1 MANPWYAT
9 REEVKGAADIA
20 ETAHL
25 NTRIDRALEAASRA
39 VEKLCHRVFYPTL
52 ATRYFDWPDSQQGTS
67 WRLWLNEHE
76 VISVTTLSSGGT
88 TIASSDYFLYPQSG
102 PPYSRIE
109 IDLSSSAAFGG
120 GDTSQRDIAVTGLFG
135 YTNDEES
142 AGTLAAAVSSTSAT
156 TVDVSDSSAIGVGQL
171 IRVESERMIV
181 TGNSSLTTAQTLQ
194 DPMTA
199 DTADTVCQ
207 VTTGTSYNVGEVI
220 LLDAERM
227 LIEDIAGNNLI
238 VQRAFDGTVLAAH
251 TGSTIYARRRLTVQR
266 GALGTTAATH
276 DSGTTIN
283 RHMAPGPVR
292 RLTIAEAQTTLA
304 QEDARWAR
312 AIGAGESAREA
323 WARSLKDARDE
334 VYENY
339 GRKARIRAVTG

>member
-1 MANPWYAT
+1 MNPWYAT
-9 REEVKGAADIA
+9 RDEVKAAADIA
-20 ETAHL
+20 TTAYMDA
-25 NTRIDRALEAASRA
+25 RIDRALEAASRS
-39 VEKLCHRVFYPTL
+39 VDRLCHRVFYPTL

-67 WRLWLNEHE
+67 WRLWLDQHE

-88 TIASSDYFLYPQSG
+88 TISSADYFLYPQSG
-102 PPYSRIE
+102 PPYTRIE

-120 GDTSQRDIAVTGLFG
+120 GDTHQQDIAALALFG
-135 YTNDEES
+135 YRNDEET
-142 AGTLAAAVSSTSAT
+142 AGTLAAAISSTSAT
-156 TVDVSDSSAIGVGQL
+156 TVDVSDSNAVGVGQL
-171 IRVESERMIV
+171 IRVDSERMLV
-181 TGNSSLTTAQTLQ
+181 TAKAMLTTGQTLQ

-199 DTADTVCQ
+199 DTSDTICQ
-207 VTTGTSYNVGEVI
+207 VTTGTAYNVGEVI

-227 LIEDIAGNNLI
+227 LIEDVAGNNLI
-238 VQRAFDGTVLAAH
+238 VKRSWDGSALAAH

-276 DSGTTIN
+276 DNGTAIN

-304 QEDARWAR
+304 QESAAWAR
-312 AIGAGESAREA
+312 VIGSGENAREA
-323 WARSLKDARDE
+323 WARGLKDARDE
-334 VYENY
+334 VYDNY